1 VRTILLALAVMLAA
15 GCYHPA
21 TERCPDCAI
30 MQGRHPALRRWRE
43 GTRTVYVIVPGILGY
58 GWEWDDAVRAL
69 REARG
74 VDFVVFEWNPWA
86 SLRTTA
92 RELGDAI
99 IAALFTDGRVERV
112 VVVGHSVGGMLA
124 AQALRHVVV
133 PEGRQLDVVTVG
145 APFAGMKGSET
156 AEPDVLGAPTF
167 LSIMSI
173 FRDYPKPPP
182 RTRVVTYV
190 TSYPADPVMKPRWG
204 QDPARPDVGPPG
216 ALRVAVDAREDH
228 NKIVSKLVRGL
239 LEHPFPPALLPVAS
253 ASTQPP
259 ASP

>member
-1 VRTILLALAVMLAA
+1 MK
-15 GCYHPA
+15 
-21 TERCPDCAI
+21 
-30 MQGRHPALRRWRE
+30 GRKPPLRRWRE
-43 GTRTVYVIVPGILGY
+43 GTRTVFVIVPGILGY

-69 REARG
+69 RDARG

-86 SLRTTA
+86 SMRTTA
-92 RELGDAI
+92 RELSDAI
-99 IAALFTDGRVERV
+99 IAGFWVDERVERV

-124 AQALRHVVV
+124 AQALRHVTV

-156 AEPDVLGAPTF
+156 AEPDVLGAPAF

-173 FRDYPKPPP
+173 FRDYPRPPP

-190 TSYPADPVMKPRWG
+190 TSYPSDPVMKPRWG

-216 ALRVAVDAREDH
+216 ALRVAVSPKEDH

-239 LEHPFPPALLPVAS
+239 LEYPFPPAIL
-253 ASTQPP
+253 
-259 ASP
+259 